1 MSAVTKQDRQDRSIE
16 TFWGTPGKARRLQ
29 RSVGNALVGATVVL
43 AASLGLQLGCQSRA
57 GTFCQ
62 SSTECRPGLFCSKP
76 PGNTSLSWGVC
87 EPAKRGAGET
97 CARTIDCSPGLTC
110 GGDTPPTDGRYST
123 CQPSPVASDGG
134 AGSPGSD
141 LATPPDLAPPP
152 DLTLSVDSANM
163 G

>member
-16 TFWGTPGKARRLQ
+16 TFGGTTGKARRLQ

-97 CARTIDCSPGLTC
+97 C
-110 GGDTPPTDGRYST
+110 GGDTPPSDGRYST
-123 CQPSPVASDGG
+123 CQLSPGGSDGG
-134 AGSPGSD
+134 TGSD
-141 LATPPDLAPPP
+141 FATPPDIAPPP